1 MPTLAVAE
9 ASNAA
14 FSPNYIPVA
23 VFVGGTSG
31 VGHAMAEAFA
41 HQTRGRTHIIIIGRN
56 ARTAEKI
63 LASFP
68 KPEESDSG
76 WAHEFVQ
83 CDAESMASVRAVCA
97 ELSARLTR
105 INFLVI
111 TAGGPAANSLADS
124 HETPEGLDAHLAT
137 RYFMRYIFIKS
148 LLPLLVR
155 AQETGQHAQA
165 MTVLGAGFGFT
176 IPDTDLGN
184 DNARRRSIKL
194 LQGVIPSV
202 AAIKGIKRSMAYND
216 GLVAYFAAQHPD
228 IAFTHIGPGGV
239 LTPGASHLDLGWL
252 FVPLAWVLG
261 FAVRAL
267 SVTQAECAQYMLY
280 ALLTV
285 ERGLFIRGPRGDI
298 VGAHVFDPH
307 SAQDLAQFD
316 PSSSTA
322 HKSGVLHGVPIKGY
336 GGSDASVAR
345 LVAYTEEVLAKIA

>member
-23 VFVGGTSG
+23 IVVGGTSG
-31 VGHAMAEAFA
+31 VGHAMAEALA
-41 HQTRGRTHIIIIGRN
+41 HQTRGRAHIIIIGRN

-68 KPEESDSG
+68 KPEESDFG

-83 CDAESMASVRAVCA
+83 CDGESMASVRAVCA

-111 TAGGPAANSLADS
+111 TAGGPAANSLTAS
-124 HETPEGLDAHLAT
+124 RETPEGLDAHLAM
-137 RYFMRYIFIKS
+137 RYFMRYIFTKS

-155 AQETGQHAQA
+155 AREMGQHAHV
-165 MTVLGAGFGFT
+165 MTVLGAGFGIT
-176 IPDTDLGN
+176 IPKTDLGN
-184 DNARRRSIKL
+184 DDARRRSIKL
-194 LQGVIPSV
+194 LQGVIPSF
-202 AAIKGIKRSMAYND
+202 AAAKGLTRGVTYND

-228 IAFTHIGPGGV
+228 LAFTHIAPGQV
-239 LTPGASHLDLGWL
+239 LTPGGSHVELGWL
-252 FVPLAWVLG
+252 FAPLAWVLG
-261 FAVRAL
+261 FVKRAL

-285 ERGLFIRGPRGDI
+285 ERGLFIRGQRSDI

-307 SAQDLAQFD
+307 SPQDLAQFD

-322 HKSGVLHGVPIKGY
+322 QKSGVLHGVPIKGY